1 MLSAARLV
9 KHARFAGF
17 PAVAGCALGAPGG
30 PRRPACRLPLQ
41 GWPGLR
47 GQLRGLSA
55 RARAR
60 ARADSS
66 RNARFSAA
74 QVRQTPRFARF
85 SARRRRKTPR
95 FAMFSATHISQTPRF
110 AMLSAR
116 RLAKHACFARF
127 AAVPGWVLD
136 VLGGLRRLARALLLQ
151 CWLGLRS
158 HLRGLSAR
166 SRLHESFTNLRQGG
180 GRPGVRSQLRRLSA
194 RAHARARARRFVAKR
209 DVFCSADSPN
219 DAFREV
225 FCKLPLQNIA
235 FCDVFWPAHSSNAAF
250 RDAFCAP
257 PYQTRA
263 FCEVCCCVR
272 LGPRCARRAAAACA
286 NALAACANASAA
298 VLAGP
303 AQPPARIER
312 ARARAQI
319 RRETRCFL

>member
-55 RARAR
+55 RA
-60 ARADSS
+60 DSS
-66 RNARFSAA
+66 RNAMFSAA

-127 AAVPGWVLD
+127 AAGARLGPGCARRPAAPCASAAAAVLA
-136 VLGGLRRLARALLLQ
+136 GAAQPPARAQ
-151 CWLGLRS
+151 CVRA
-158 HLRGLSAR
+158 GLSNSFALPCTWYAGLQL
-166 SRLHESFTNLRQGG
+166 SMPETSITELHESFT
-180 GRPGVRSQLRRLSA
+180 
-194 RAHARARARRFVAKR
+194 K
-209 DVFCSADSPN
+209 
-219 DAFREV
+219 
-225 FCKLPLQNIA
+225 
-235 FCDVFWPAHSSNAAF
+235 
-250 RDAFCAP
+250 
-257 PYQTRA
+257 
-263 FCEVCCCVR
+263 
-272 LGPRCARRAAAACA
+272 AC
-286 NALAACANASAA
+286 
-298 VLAGP
+298 
-303 AQPPARIER
+303 
-312 ARARAQI
+312 
-319 RRETRCFL
+319 F